1 MELMRSFL
9 LLLFLASP
17 CLLPSE
23 VLVLNVLYR
32 VVEPDELFLL
42 SYTMD
47 TFRCF

>member
-1 MELMRSFL
+1 MRSFL

-23 VLVLNVLYR
+23 VFVLDVLDR

-42 SYTMD
+42 SYIMA